1 MDQRLDECDESKTT
15 LEEINSEV
23 KNQAT
28 RLMISALLEDSVDQL
43 AIVSVTLGKYTV
55 GPIIGIGRDR
65 SGHVLIS
72 NSINMKQTEPLS
84 LINCY

>member
-1 MDQRLDECDESKTT
+1 MDQGLDECAESKTT

-55 GPIIGIGRDR
+55 GPIKVCNRKR
-65 SGHVLIS
+65 
-72 NSINMKQTEPLS
+72 
-84 LINCY
+84 